1 MTFAEI
7 DKKIAR
13 SREKLAKEQERLEK
27 YTATRKEMEDEA
39 CATAARAA
47 AHEWN
52 MQPEEFAKLLQTLG
66 PDGLKKARPDAS
78 EVSGS
83 GRGPVPRH
91 NGAVN
96 GSERPCASQQDK
108 ATIQQEEAAK

>member
-13 SREKLAKEQERLEK
+13 SKEKLAKEQARLEK

-39 CATAARAA
+39 CAAAARAA

-52 MQPEEFAKLLQTLG
+52 MQPEEFAKLLQTFGPEGLG
-66 PDGLKKARPDAS
+66 KAR
-78 EVSGS
+78 SGTQEMS
-83 GRGPVPRH
+83 GPNH
-91 NGAVN
+91 D
-96 GSERPCASQQDK
+96 S
-108 ATIQQEEAAK
+108 QQEETAK

>member
-27 YTATRKEMEDEA
+27 HMATRKEMEDEA

-66 PDGLKKARPDAS
+66 PDGLEKARPDTS
-78 EVSGS
+78 EAPGPDH
-83 GRGPVPRH
+83 GPVPQH
-91 NGAVN
+91 NGTAA
-96 GSERPCASQQDK
+96 GSECPCVSQQDE
-108 ATIQQEEAAK
+108 ATIQQEETAK